1 MDPFKIFTT
10 MKNLLFLAP
19 FIAAMAFF
27 TNCTGQSNPKMTASA
42 SGSDRIEVLDFHSE
56 HRCKTCLEI
65 EGLTKKFLA
74 DNYAKEMDQGLLSF
88 RLINADDNA
97 NAVIVKKYQAY
108 GTTLIVSSV
117 KNGKEE
123 YTDLTNF
130 AFMNHNKADKFTA
143 GLKKDLDAAL
153 KRIRS

>member
-1 MDPFKIFTT
+1 MKKLLYSLSVVT
-10 MKNLLFLAP
+10 M
-19 FIAAMAFF
+19 MGFF

-42 SGSDRIEVLDFHSE
+42 SGSDRIEVLDFHNE

-74 DNYAKEMDQGLLSF
+74 DNYAKEMEQGLVSF
-88 RLINADDNA
+88 RLINADDKA
-97 NAVIVKKYQAY
+97 NAAIVKKYQAY
-108 GTTLIVSSV
+108 GTTLIVNSV

-130 AFMNHNKADKFTA
+130 AFMNYNKGDKFTA
-143 GLKKDLDAAL
+143 GLKKDVDAAL

>member
-1 MDPFKIFTT
+1 
-10 MKNLLFLAP
+10 MKKLLYSLSVLA
-19 FIAAMAFF
+19 MMGFF
-27 TNCTGQSNPKMTASA
+27 TNCNGQSNPKMTASA
-42 SGSDRIEVLDFHSE
+42 SGSDRIEVIDFHNE

-74 DNYAKEMDQGLLSF
+74 DNYAKEMEQGLVSF
-88 RLINADDNA
+88 RLINADEKA
-97 NAVIVKKYQAY
+97 NSAIVEKYQAY

-130 AFMNHNKADKFTA
+130 AFMNYNKGDKFTA
-143 GLKKDLDAAL
+143 GLKKDVDAAL

>member
-1 MDPFKIFTT
+1 MKKLMYASFT
-10 MKNLLFLAP
+10 
-19 FIAAMAFF
+19 IAMMGFF
-27 TNCTGQSNPKMTASA
+27 TNCSAQPNTKHTAQA
-42 SGSDRIEVLDFHSE
+42 SGADRIEVIDFHNE

-74 DNYAKEMDQGLLSF
+74 DTYAKEMEQGLVSF
-88 RLINADDNA
+88 RLINADDKA
-97 NAVIVKKYQAY
+97 NEAIVKKYQAY

-130 AFMNHNKADKFTA
+130 AFMNYNKADKFTA
-143 GLKKDLDAAL
+143 GLKKDVDAAL